1 MRVPIKSKDSLEEK
15 RVHLPQASLDVSY
28 LFETAITHPSAPLH
42 SGTVRILC
50 IAVSSDLSKRSRLFT
65 KSGSRLNEIELTIG
79 TTESDCV

>member
-28 LFETAITHPSAPLH
+28 LFETAVTHASAPLH

-50 IAVSSDLSKRSRLFT
+50 IAVSSDLSKDR
-65 KSGSRLNEIELTIG
+65 
-79 TTESDCV
+79 DCLPNLGAALS